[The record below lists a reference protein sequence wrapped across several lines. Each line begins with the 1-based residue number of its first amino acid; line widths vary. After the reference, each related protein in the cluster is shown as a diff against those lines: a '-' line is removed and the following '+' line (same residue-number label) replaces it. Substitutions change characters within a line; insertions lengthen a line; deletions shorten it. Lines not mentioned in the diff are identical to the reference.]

1 MTSLRLHNTL
11 TRSKDEF
18 IPLDPAHVRVYAC
31 GPTVY
36 DRIHVGNA
44 RPIVVFDVLVRLLRR
59 LYPKVTYVRNIT
71 DVDDKIITRAG
82 ERGIGID
89 RLCADTIACF
99 HEDVAALG
107 ALPPDHEPR
116 ATEFID
122 DMIAMIQTL
131 IKGGF
136 AYAAEGHVLFSVAAM
151 PAYGALS
158 GRSMEDMIAG
168 ARVEVAPYKRDPA
181 DFVLWKPSSEDQPG
195 WDNPFSETPGRPGW
209 HIECSAMAKHYL
221 GPTFDIHAG
230 GLDLVF
236 PHHENEIAQSCC
248 AHGTDI
254 MAAYW
259 LHNGYVTMGEEKMS
273 KSLGNIL
280 AAHEAIAAH
289 RGETV
294 RTALLAAHYRA
305 PVALTDDALAEARNV
320 LDRLYRAVGDV
331 DADEGAVDEAFLAA
345 LADDLNTPAAM
356 ARLHEL
362 AGAANRGDADAAV
375 ALKSS
380 AVLLGLL
387 EKTDDDWARGDTAK
401 DGLDDAAIE
410 AAIEARKQA
419 RANRDFAA
427 ADAIRDDLAA
437 NGILLEDGPDGTVL
451 GGEASHMPAFLVSLQ
466 RWPASI
472 RMWQQ
477 GTG

>member
-1 MTSLRLHNTL
+1 MSGIRLHNTL
-11 TRSKDEF
+11 TRSKGEF
-18 IPLDPAHVRVYAC
+18 TPLDPSHVRVYAC

-59 LYPKVTYVRNIT
+59 SFERVTYVRNIT
-71 DVDDKIITRAG
+71 DVDDKIITRAA
-82 ERGIGID
+82 ERSIGID
-89 RLCADTIACF
+89 RLCEDTIACF

-116 ATEFID
+116 ATEFIGG
-122 DMIAMIQTL
+122 MIDMIQTL
-131 IKGGF
+131 IDGGF
-136 AYAAEGHVLFSVAAM
+136 AYAAEGHVLFSVVKM

-195 WDNPFSETPGRPGW
+195 WKNPFSDTPGRPGW
-209 HIECSAMAKHYL
+209 HIECSAMARHYL
-221 GPTFDIHAG
+221 GETFDIHAG

-254 MAAYW
+254 MATYW

-280 AAHEAIAAH
+280 QAHEAIAAH

-294 RTALLAAHYRA
+294 RAGLLGAHYRA
-305 PVALTDDALAEARNV
+305 PVALTQAALAEARNV
-320 LDRLYRAVGDV
+320 LDRLYRAVGV
-331 DADEGAVDEAFLAA
+331 AVADDEAVDGAFLDA
-345 LADDLNTPAAM
+345 LKDDLNTPAAM

-362 AGAANRGDADAAV
+362 AGAANRGDGDAAI

-380 AVLLGLL
+380 AAIMGLLGQTGD
-387 EKTDDDWARGDTAK
+387 EWARGDADADSVGDAEIDAMITARN
-401 DGLDDAAIE
+401 
-410 AAIEARKQA
+410 EARA
-419 RANRDFAA
+419 ARDFAA
-427 ADAIRDDLAA
+427 ADAIRDELASA
-437 NGILLEDGPDGTVL
+437 GILLEDGPGGT
-451 GGEASHMPAFLVSLQ
+451 SWRRS
-466 RWPASI
+466 
-472 RMWQQ
+472 
-477 GTG
+477 

>member
-1 MTSLRLHNTL
+1 MSGIRLYNTL

-18 IPLDPAHVRVYAC
+18 TPLDPSHVRVYAC

-59 LYPKVTYVRNIT
+59 SFERVTYVRNIT
-71 DVDDKIITRAG
+71 DVDDKIITRAAD
-82 ERGIGID
+82 RSIGID

-99 HEDVAALG
+99 HVDVAALG

-122 DMIAMIQTL
+122 GMIDMIQTL
-131 IKGGF
+131 INGDF
-136 AYAAEGHVLFSVAAM
+136 AYAAEGHVLFSVAKM

-158 GRSMEDMIAG
+158 GRSMDDMIAG

-181 DFVLWKPSSEDQPG
+181 DFVLWKPSSAGQPG
-195 WDNPFSETPGRPGW
+195 WENPFCDTPGRPGW
-209 HIECSAMAKHYL
+209 HIECSAMARHYL
-221 GPTFDIHAG
+221 GETFDIHAG

-259 LHNGYVTMGEEKMS
+259 LHNGYVTMGDEKMS
-273 KSLGNIL
+273 KSVGNIL
-280 AAHEAIAAH
+280 QAHEAIATH

-294 RTALLAAHYRA
+294 RAGLLAAHYRA
-305 PVALTDDALAEARNV
+305 PVALTEAALAEARSV

-331 DADEGAVDEAFLAA
+331 APDEAAIDDAFLAA
-345 LADDLNTPAAM
+345 LKDDLNTPAAM

-362 AGAANRGDADAAV
+362 AGAANKGDGNAAV

-380 AVLLGLL
+380 AALMGLLGQTG
-387 EKTDDDWARGDTAK
+387 EEWARGDAGTDSLA
-401 DGLDDAAIE
+401 DTEIE
-410 AAIEARKQA
+410 AMITARNVA

-427 ADAIRDDLAA
+427 ADALRDELAGK
-437 NGILLEDGPDGTVL
+437 GIILEDGPNGTTW
-451 GGEASHMPAFLVSLQ
+451 
-466 RWPASI
+466 R
-472 RMWQQ
+472 RN
-477 GTG
+477 